1 MNPWKMKMNPRKKK
15 PNDKIET
22 ALKWLNFAGI
32 KYTIR
37 DITSSEKFWLSPAKL
52 NRQEKKKKSLDLKNI
67 QTFWKSYKLDLFFVS
82 FVSELVHCFWQDR
95 KTNSEVSTK
104 AIYKNNTCK
113 VQ

>member
-52 NRQEKKKKSLDLKNI
+52 NRQEKKKKIFGFEKYSDFLKI
-67 QTFWKSYKLDLFFVS
+67 
-82 FVSELVHCFWQDR
+82 
-95 KTNSEVSTK
+95 
-104 AIYKNNTCK
+104 I
-113 VQ
+113 